1 MAFDFFSLAVVT
13 VVAFTGAALA
23 GKLRQS
29 VILGYLVAGVLLG
42 ELNRSYI
49 APTMGTDLVASP
61 TVTSLADLG
70 IAFLLFFVGLEFSVR
85 KLKSAGKSSTV
96 LALVDYATLIFA
108 GFLLGAAFGWSP
120 TDSLFLAGI
129 IAMSSLGIAAKTLVD
144 LKRLTRPETEVLLGS
159 MVVENFLSMLLLTI
173 SLGYVVGRGSP
184 YEIMQSVQGA
194 AVIYGGFLALA
205 LFAMPRVA
213 RLIER
218 VRNEEVFV
226 LLALTLIFA
235 SAGLAISFGTPFVL
249 GTFFIGMAFSE
260 TKLTERLQLK
270 LSTFRDAFVAIFFV
284 HFAMNIDFAILP
296 SVLPLVLAAVGTV
309 LVAEVLVLS
318 SFGVLIGF
326 RGGEAMAIG
335 TATCGRGEDAIIYA
349 SLGSNLTRV
358 EAGVTAPAL
367 AHSRELFPIAGGL
380 ALVTASLTPV
390 LVRHSAGIARALA
403 RATPRSL
410 AFGGRIVGAVF
421 ADSLGPRARRH
432 DISRS
437 DPLLLLLS
445 VAFIAVLLPLAF
457 STGGLHS
464 TLLPFGLLLALL
476 IWREVRVDLGEVVP
490 RVDFADLRFLVHDF
504 GAVARYASGVVGIL
518 LLLAVLVAYTFAF
531 SWQASVLCAV
541 AALGA
546 ITVASARFHRS
557 VLRPPSRMLAADL
570 LSGTPRERGSRRA
583 GERRAVQRRSLEDL

>member
-1 MAFDFFSLAVVT
+1 VSFDFFSLAVVT
-13 VVAFTGAALA
+13 VVAFVGAAVA

-49 APTMGTDLVASP
+49 APTTGTDLVTSP
-61 TVTSLADLG
+61 TVTSLSDLG

-96 LALVDYATLIFA
+96 LALVDYSTLLFS
-108 GFLLGAAFGWSP
+108 GFLLGAMFGWSP
-120 TDSLFLAGI
+120 TDSIFLAGI
-129 IAMSSLGIAAKTLVD
+129 LAMSSLGIAAKTLVD

-226 LLALTLIFA
+226 LLALTLVFA

-260 TKLTERLQLK
+260 TRLTERLQLK
-270 LSTFRDAFVAIFFV
+270 MSTFRDAFVAIFFV
-284 HFAMNIDFAILP
+284 HFGMNIDFAILP
-296 SVLPLVLAAVGTV
+296 GVLPIVAGAVITV
-309 LVAEVLVLS
+309 LVAEVFILS
-318 SFGVLIGF
+318 AFSVLIGF
-326 RGGEAMAIG
+326 RPGEAMAIG

-349 SLGSNLTRV
+349 SLGSNLSRT
-358 EAGVTAPAL
+358 ESGVTAPVL

-390 LVRHSAGIARALA
+390 LVRNSAKLA
-403 RATPRSL
+403 RSLGRITPRPL
-410 AFGGRIVGAVF
+410 AFGGQVVGAVF

-432 DISRS
+432 DITRS
-437 DPLLLLLS
+437 DPLLLVLCL
-445 VAFIAVLLPLAF
+445 AFIGVLLPLAF

-464 TLLPFGLLLALL
+464 TLLPFALLLAVL
-476 IWREVRVDLGEVVP
+476 IWREVRQDLLEVAPKVDYG
-490 RVDFADLRFLVHDF
+490 DLRFLVHDF
-504 GAVARYASGVVGIL
+504 AGMARYAAGVVLVL
-518 LLLAVLVAYTFAF
+518 LVLAAVVAYTFAI
-531 SWQASVLCAV
+531 SWQASVASAV
-541 AALGA
+541 VALA
-546 ITVASARFHRS
+546 IISAASARARRR
-557 VLRPPSRMLAADL
+557 VLHPPSRVLASDL
-570 LSGTPRERGSRRA
+570 LSRSKRERTRRA
-583 GERRAVQRRSLEDL
+583 RDGPSVQPRTLEDL